1 MVHRII
7 VSALVSLVL
16 SSFSA
21 NAADKDLIRTLYHA
35 DFVEYDDEPKDRFTL
50 DGELGV
56 IFASGNTNASSI
68 KSSLK
73 SEHETNV
80 FANQY
85 WVEFLYKQS
94 EVDGEEGRVK
104 QTTAQRLY
112 TYVQSDYKLKVENQ
126 RLFVYGDYED
136 DRFNGYDYRS
146 SIAGGWSQLV
156 WRNEISDFRFSVG
169 PGYSLAKL
177 ESGEKA
183 ENIHG
188 FIVRA
193 SAEYHYIWP
202 TGAKLRQFVSTE
214 AGEDNIKSRTETSL
228 SANLFGSL
236 ALKLSFIMQHNSNPT
251 DSNTALNTETSVA
264 VVYRFF

>member
-7 VSALVSLVL
+7 LSALISLIC
-16 SSFSA
+16 SSFCA

-35 DFVEYDDEPKDRFTL
+35 DFVEYDEEPKDRFTL
-50 DGELGV
+50 DGQLGI
-56 IFASGNTNASSI
+56 IFSSGNTNATSI

-73 SEHETNV
+73 SEHENDM

-94 EVDGEEGRVK
+94 EVDSDEGTLK

-112 TYVQSDYKLKVENQ
+112 TYVQSDYKLRVENQ

-136 DRFNGYDYRS
+136 DRFNGYDHRS
-146 SIAGGWSQLV
+146 SIAGGWSQQV

-169 PGYSLAKL
+169 PGYSFAKL
-177 ESGEKA
+177 DSGEKA
-183 ENIHG
+183 KNIHG

-228 SANLFGSL
+228 SANLFESL
-236 ALKLSFIMQHNSNPT
+236 ALKLSFIMQHNTNPT
-251 DSNTALNTETSVA
+251 SDNMSLNTETSVA